1 MSPLFESV
9 ALYSEKKLRERGED
23 VVLFI
28 LIATWDHLPM
38 WLSLCEESLLE
49 AELKMEVIVPPGW
62 YVDLLGLSEEV
73 EKDVEGML
81 ESCLR

>member
-28 LIATWDHLPM
+28 LIATWNHLPM

-49 AELKMEVIVPPGW
+49 LELKMEVIVPPGW
-62 YVDLLGLSEEV
+62 YVEDLGLSV
-73 EKDVEGML
+73 DVATDMVGVL
-81 ESCLR
+81 E